1 MNKFFLKLFN
11 KKKYLVYKNRLQ
23 EIENFNLYN
32 KIVIPDIKK
41 ISLALET
48 KKK

>member
-11 KKKYLVYKNRLQ
+11 KKKYLDYKNRLQ
-23 EIENFNLYN
+23 EIKNFDLYN

-41 ISLALET
+41 ITLALAT